1 MERQERMTGGVPA
14 SERVAR
20 AALSYL
26 AEPGDA
32 VLGRLVSRLG
42 AERAYRLIRSGS
54 RAECADLATLMR
66 PEETEETEDKTGAPG
81 PARAEPGSALGRDR
95 PAGPGGRERALLDR
109 RIRSWRVRVPSAD
122 PETWLTLGDRLG
134 GRLICPGDPEWPT
147 TLDDLGDRRPQALWA
162 RGPADLRFGCL
173 RSVAVVGARAASSY
187 GLRVAAELGAELAEA
202 GWTVVSGGALGI
214 DAAAHRGA
222 LAAAGSTVAVLAN
235 GVDVAYP
242 PRNSALFAQLA
253 KEALLISEWPP
264 GTHPTRPRFLVRNR
278 VIAALT
284 AGVVVVEA
292 EIRSGALNT
301 AGHAR
306 RLGRTLMAV
315 PGPVTSRSSV
325 GCHML
330 LRDDPAVRCVTRT
343 AEVIEEVGRI
353 GADLATERRGPVL
366 PRDRLEPTTLLVLEA
381 VPARGTAGTAQI
393 AVNAGVDINS
403 VRGRLGLL
411 AAAGFVE
418 RQGRE
423 WRLLHPGQEPGRCV
437 PPDQDVQLT

>member
-1 MERQERMTGGVPA
+1 MERKAGLTGMTA
-14 SERVAR
+14 MSERLAR
-20 AALSYL
+20 AALSFV

-32 VLGRLVSRLG
+32 VLGRLVARAG
-42 AERAYRLIRSGS
+42 AERVYELIVSSG
-54 RAECADLATLMR
+54 RAGTAHLAALLA
-66 PEETEETEDKTGAPG
+66 PDGVSAVSGGAI
-81 PARAEPGSALGRDR
+81 EP
-95 PAGPGGRERALLDR
+95 PPTRALLER
-109 RIRSWRVRVPSAD
+109 RLRSWRVRAPSAD
-122 PETWLTLGDRLG
+122 PEAWLTACERFG
-134 GRLICPGDPEWPT
+134 GRLICPGEPEWPT
-147 TLDDLGDRRPQALWA
+147 TLDDLGDQRPQALWA

-187 GLRVAAELGAELAEA
+187 GQRIAAELGAELAES

-222 LAAAGSTVAVLAN
+222 LAAQGPTIAVLAN

-242 PRNSALFAQLA
+242 PRNSTLFARLA
-253 KEALLISEWPP
+253 DEALMVSEWPP

-292 EIRSGALNT
+292 EARSGALNT
-301 AGHAR
+301 TGHAR

-330 LRDDPAVRCVTRT
+330 LRADPSVRCVTRA

-353 GADLATERRGPVL
+353 GADLAGERRGPVL

-381 VPARGTAGTAQI
+381 VPARGAAETSQI
-393 AVNAGVDINS
+393 AVKAGVDLDTTRS
-403 VRGRLGLL
+403 RLSLL
-411 AAAGFVE
+411 AAAGFVQ
-418 RQGRE
+418 RQGRR
-423 WRLLHPGQEPGRCV
+423 WRLPTPTGSAGGSPC
-437 PPDQDVQLT
+437 PPPSDGAAPIQG